1 MIARHLD
8 TLEKKLAGFIKES
21 KKRKKKAKKS
31 KTERYFEGQQDAF
44 EQVLI
49 ELKNLKYELELH
61 LDEDPHA
68 WEIEQEDVES
78 ASPTE
83 ENEHFLQ
90 EALDK
95 GVITRKISFYF
106 YEDFPTGKVQGKQ
119 RVFELLS
126 DEKIGGKI
134 KQQIAEMG
142 S

>member
-1 MIARHLD
+1 MVAKHLD
-8 TLEKKLAGFIKES
+8 TLEKKLTGFIKEA

-31 KTERYFEGQQDAF
+31 KIERYFEGQQDAF

-49 ELKNLKYELELH
+49 ELKNLKYELEVH
-61 LDEDPHA
+61 VEEDPHA
-68 WEIEQEDVES
+68 DEFEQEDVES
-78 ASPTE
+78 AYSIE
-83 ENEHFLQ
+83 ESERFLQ

-126 DEKIGGKI
+126 DENIAEKI
-134 KQQIAEMG
+134 KQQIAE
-142 S
+142 

>member
-8 TLEKKLAGFIKES
+8 TLEKKLTGFIKEA

-49 ELKNLKYELELH
+49 ELKNLKYELEVH
-61 LDEDPHA
+61 VEEDPHA
-68 WEIEQEDVES
+68 NEFEQEDVENVS
-78 ASPTE
+78 STE
-83 ENEHFLQ
+83 ESERFLQ

-95 GVITRKISFYF
+95 GVITRKVSFYF

-126 DEKIGGKI
+126 DEKIAEKI
-134 KQQIAEMG
+134 KQQIAE
-142 S
+142 